1 MRFGKEIV
9 DDVVIL
15 VPGRVLAE
23 TEALEL
29 ELYRL
34 IEEKQAKI
42 VLDLGN
48 TEIIASPAI
57 KAFEKVEIRARESG
71 IILCFCNVDHLA
83 AIPAIFWI
91 IRKFRVYGTRE
102 ECLRVLQLARADV
115 PVRPRRP
122 VS

>member
-15 VPGRVLAE
+15 VPGRLLAE

-34 IEEKQAKI
+34 IEEKRTKI
-42 VLDLGN
+42 VLDLGK

-57 KAFEKVEIRARESG
+57 KALEKVDAKARENN
-71 IILCFCNVDHLA
+71 IILCFCNIDHLA

-115 PVRPRRP
+115 PVRPGRL

>member
-1 MRFGKEIV
+1 MRFGKESV
-9 DDVVIL
+9 EDVVIL

-34 IEEKQAKI
+34 IEAKQEKI

-57 KAFEKVEIRARESG
+57 KAFESAENKARERG
-71 IILCFCNVDHLA
+71 LILCFCNIDHLA

-91 IRKFRVYGTRE
+91 IRRFRVYATRD
-102 ECLRVLQLARADV
+102 ECLRVLRL
-115 PVRPRRP
+115 VRPVQPRRAA
-122 VS
+122 S